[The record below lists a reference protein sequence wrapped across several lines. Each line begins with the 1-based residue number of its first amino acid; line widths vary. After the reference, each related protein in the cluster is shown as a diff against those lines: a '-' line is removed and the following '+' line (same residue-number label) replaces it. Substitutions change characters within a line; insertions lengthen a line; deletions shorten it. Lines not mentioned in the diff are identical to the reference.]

1 MRDVTLTCGAV
12 QELMQRF
19 VPSMPRANKAC
30 YVAVY
35 DKLGSGST
43 GLPAPQTMVQ

>member
-1 MRDVTLTCGAV
+1 MAL

-35 DKLGSGST
+35 DKLGSGT
-43 GLPAPQTMVQ
+43 GPPAQQTMVQ

>member
-1 MRDVTLTCGAV
+1 MLTCGAM

-19 VPSMPRANKAC
+19 VPSVPRANKAC

-35 DKLGSGST
+35 DKLGSGSAR
-43 GLPAPQTMVQ
+43 LSVSQTMVQ